1 VADDAGRVGP
11 GGRDDGGG
19 RPTRPGRQA
28 RPGRRGSLRL
38 RITAAAVLAVA
49 LTLGAFALVFALVQ
63 QAVLADAPRS
73 AASADVDR
81 AVAAL
86 AGGSS
91 PAVAVAGDADGALVA
106 VFDSAGE
113 LVATGGDDDLAG
125 YARQLAG
132 AVSGS
137 RVSLDGDDFVVE
149 TDGAE
154 SVSTTTS
161 TPSPSSSPS
170 PSGSPSS
177 EVEPSESSSDDDD
190 ALDEDDAAEAARDAA
205 DDARDAAEDASAAA
219 SASPGAA
226 DDLDVQTVT
235 TRWDVV
241 AARSLDEAQAASSAS
256 LLTLGVAVPVA
267 LLVLGVTTWFVV
279 GRALRPVESMRRE
292 VAEVTAANLS
302 HRLADP
308 GGGDEVSR
316 LASTLNG
323 MLDRLDAS
331 ATAQRRFV
339 GDASH
344 ELKTPLATIR
354 QHAEVAL
361 LHPESIDGRALA
373 GTVLGEEARLTSLVQ
388 GLLVLARADE
398 GALGVARRPV
408 DLDDLVLTEAARL
421 RSGAGA
427 GSTSGSGSG
436 AGSTSGSGE
445 GIGRGVSVD
454 ATAVGPARV
463 RGDEGLLGQVVRNL
477 VANASRHAR
486 SAVAVGL
493 VETADGRAVLTV
505 DDDGAGVAADDR
517 ARIFERFVRLD
528 EARDR
533 DAGGSG
539 LGLAIVA
546 EIVRVHGGSVRVE
559 TAPLGGARLVVDLP
573 ADAA

>member
-1 VADDAGRVGP
+1 MADDAGRVGR

-19 RPTRPGRQA
+19 RPTRT
-28 RPGRRGSLRL
+28 GRRGSLRL

-91 PAVAVAGDADGALVA
+91 PAVAVSGDADGALVA
-106 VFDSAGE
+106 VFDAAGQ
-113 LVATGGDDDLAG
+113 LVATGGDDDLAAS
-125 YARQLAG
+125 ARQLAG
-132 AVSGS
+132 AASGS

-170 PSGSPSS
+170 AGPSASPSP
-177 EVEPSESSSDDDD
+177 EPEPAESSSDDDD

-205 DDARDAAEDASAAA
+205 DDASDAAEDASAAA
-219 SASPGAA
+219 AA
-226 DDLDVQTVT
+226 AAAEGDDDLDVETVT

-361 LHPESIDGRALA
+361 LHPERIDGRALA

-421 RSGAGA
+421 RSGAATGA
-427 GSTSGSGSG
+427 GGGAASGSESTSGSD
-436 AGSTSGSGE
+436 E
-445 GIGRGVSVD
+445 RVGRGVSVD

-477 VANASRHAR
+477 VVNASRHAR

-505 DDDGAGVAADDR
+505 DDDGAGVATDDR
-517 ARIFERFVRLD
+517 GRIFERFVRLD

-546 EIVRVHGGSVRVE
+546 EIVRVHGGEVRVE
-559 TAPLGGARLVVDLP
+559 TSPLGGARFVVDLP
-573 ADAA
+573 ADPA

>member
-1 VADDAGRVGP
+1 M
-11 GGRDDGGG
+11 
-19 RPTRPGRQA
+19 T
-28 RPGRRGSLRL
+28 
-38 RITAAAVLAVA
+38 
-49 LTLGAFALVFALVQ
+49 
-63 QAVLADAPRS
+63 
-73 AASADVDR
+73 
-81 AVAAL
+81 
-86 AGGSS
+86 
-91 PAVAVAGDADGALVA
+91 
-106 VFDSAGE
+106 
-113 LVATGGDDDLAG
+113 
-125 YARQLAG
+125 
-132 AVSGS
+132 SGS

-149 TDGAE
+149 ADGAE
-154 SVSTTTS
+154 SATTATS
-161 TPSPSSSPS
+161 TASPSLSPSPSSSPS
-170 PSGSPSS
+170 PVP
-177 EVEPSESSSDDDD
+177 EPSESSSDDD

-205 DDARDAAEDASAAA
+205 EDARDAAEDAAEDAAARAADDAAA
-219 SASPGAA
+219 SSGSDESSDDSA
-226 DDLDVQTVT
+226 DDVQTVT

-361 LHPESIDGRALA
+361 LHPDSIDGRALA

-388 GLLVLARADE
+388 GLLVLARSDE

-421 RSGAGA
+421 RSAAGT
-427 GSTSGSGSG
+427 GP
-436 AGSTSGSGE
+436 
-445 GIGRGVSVD
+445 GVSVD

-486 SAVAVGL
+486 STVALGL
-493 VETADGRAVLTV
+493 VETPGGRAVLTV
-505 DDDGAGVAADDR
+505 DDDGAGVAPEDHV
-517 ARIFERFVRLD
+517 RIFERFVRLD

-559 TAPLGGARLVVDLP
+559 TAPLGGARFVVDLP